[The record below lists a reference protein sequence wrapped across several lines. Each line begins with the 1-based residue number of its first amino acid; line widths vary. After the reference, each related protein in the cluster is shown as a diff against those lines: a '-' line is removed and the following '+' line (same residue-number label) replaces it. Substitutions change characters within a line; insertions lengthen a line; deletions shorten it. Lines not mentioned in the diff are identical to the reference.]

1 MTGDVAESVEIL
13 YRARVGGENL
23 EFLAGVERLQRLLGP
38 QYRQGAG
45 EALDVE
51 MMAHRHVPYSSTIAP
66 LPARSGVFFLA
77 PNISKGECTLME
89 NIDAT
94 AFRALAN
101 QRRLAVLALLGRD
114 ERSVGKLQRLIGIG
128 QSAVSQHLARLRAA
142 RLVRRRRDGQ
152 TI

>member
-1 MTGDVAESVEIL
+1 
-13 YRARVGGENL
+13 
-23 EFLAGVERLQRLLGP
+23 
-38 QYRQGAG
+38 
-45 EALDVE
+45 
-51 MMAHRHVPYSSTIAP
+51 
-66 LPARSGVFFLA
+66 
-77 PNISKGECTLME
+77 ME

-101 QRRLAVLALLGRD
+101 QRRLAVLALLGRG

-152 TI
+152 TIYYRLDVRRLAAIIAGLSRMTGA